1 MKLENERIILRPIAK
16 QDAVPVLEYRAD
28 KIANAYQGWIPEN
41 LEEVETFIE
50 KNPAEFNQPES
61 WFQLVILEKETGNLV
76 GDIGVHFFGEENLQV
91 EFGITLDKAFQGKAL
106 ASESLN
112 LLINYLFKDLKK
124 HRIMA
129 SLDPRNT
136 ASEKLMQR
144 LGLRKEAHF
153 VKSYYQNGTWAD
165 DVVFAI
171 LNEEWK

>member
-1 MKLENERIILRPIAK
+1 MKLENGKVILRPIEK
-16 QDAVPVLEYRAD
+16 QDATRILEYRGD
-28 KIANAYQGWIPEN
+28 KIANACQGWIPEN
-41 LEEVETFIE
+41 LEEVEIFIQ
-50 KNPAEFNQPES
+50 KNPTDFNQPES
-61 WFQLVILEKETGNLV
+61 WFQLVILEKATGNLV

-91 EFGITLDKAFQGKAL
+91 EFGITLAKASQGKAL

-129 SLDPRNT
+129 SLDPRNI

-144 LGLRKEAHF
+144 FGFRKEAHF
-153 VKSYYQNGTWAD
+153 VKSYYQNGTWTD